1 MRGKTTEE
9 RRRSEFF
16 LPKERMLVEKE
27 TGKIEERPKR
37 KKKKEVIVVIVRL
50 SISLRIPKIPKQ
62 KEGAQNSKGIDK
74 NSWSQIPSIY
84 PF

>member
-1 MRGKTTEE
+1 
-9 RRRSEFF
+9 
-16 LPKERMLVEKE
+16 MLVEKE

-74 NSWSQIPSIY
+74 IHGHKSHPSTLFKSLQDTRVRIV
-84 PF
+84 